1 MEIKIGKLYKNKW
14 DQVVEVTEINDVDIC
29 VLFVD
34 DGFVDVFTKDD
45 FESFFRPLKNGCK

>member
-34 DGFVDVFTKDD
+34 DGFVDVFTKED
-45 FESFFRPLKNGCK
+45 FESFFKPLKNGCK